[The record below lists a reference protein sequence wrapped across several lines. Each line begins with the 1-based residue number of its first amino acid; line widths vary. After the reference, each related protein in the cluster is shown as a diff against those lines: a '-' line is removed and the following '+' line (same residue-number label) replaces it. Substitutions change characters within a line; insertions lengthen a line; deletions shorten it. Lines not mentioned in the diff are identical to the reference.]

1 MTRLMVYINRDAH
14 QLEELLLEEELDELD
29 ELLLFSLSSD
39 ESFLFLLVC
48 LFFFDLFFSL

>member
-14 QLEELLLEEELDELD
+14 QLEELLLEEELDEFD
-29 ELLLFSLSSD
+29 ELLLSSLSSD
-39 ESFLFLLVC
+39 ESFLFLLLC